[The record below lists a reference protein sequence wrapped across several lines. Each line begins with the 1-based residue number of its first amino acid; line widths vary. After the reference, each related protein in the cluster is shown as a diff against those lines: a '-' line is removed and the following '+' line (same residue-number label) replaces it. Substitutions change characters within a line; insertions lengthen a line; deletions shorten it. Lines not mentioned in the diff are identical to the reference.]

1 MKQRP
6 CRWAGGAPLLPCCS
20 PSMLNAPIST
30 ASRSIPATIWSGWP
44 TLSRRNLFADRLCC
58 LSLNPVTH
66 KVKHH
71 AVDTGILE
79 PAFFQVFAANKGAE
93 SVASHRV
100 IRAVDAAL
108 IVAAGRQ
115 QLLQFAGNALIN
127 PEDIRRV
134 GWEQIEFMQ
143 LQDALQF
150 LNRLRAVIH
159 AQVNEAVIEAAIA

>member
-1 MKQRP
+1 MQQRP
-6 CRWAGGAPLLPCCS
+6 CRWAGGAPILLCCS
-20 PSMLNAPIST
+20 PSMLTAPIST
-30 ASRSIPATIWSGWP
+30 ALPSIPATTRTGWP
-44 TLSRRNLFADRLCC
+44 TLSPRNLFTDRLCR
-58 LSLNPVTH
+58 LPLNPVTH
-66 KVKHH
+66 KVQHH

-127 PEDIRRV
+127 PEDIRRL
-134 GWEQIEFMQ
+134 GWEQIEFM
-143 LQDALQF
+143 
-150 LNRLRAVIH
+150 
-159 AQVNEAVIEAAIA
+159 